1 MLTRDAIVH
10 FGSQAALARAL
21 GITQPSVAGWGDVVP
36 LGRQYQ
42 LEVITSGALRAA
54 RDAASSTPSEAA

>member
-1 MLTRDAIVH
+1 MGMLTKDAVAH

-42 LEVITSGALRAA
+42 LEVLTSGALRAA
-54 RDAASSTPSEAA
+54 RPAAPTPEAA